1 MVSSGQS
8 AAIPEGEIQA
18 GAGFPARTCRNSCVS
33 SRRNCTRSRSV
44 QWRYNRRMR
53 IRIRIALAAL
63 LAIAIVAQAADIS
76 PLRKKIEQAASRAR
90 GDVGIAVKHLESGTE
105 ILINADKKFP
115 MASTYKLPILVEVY
129 YQAAEGKFSLDDR
142 VEVMPSDIHI
152 GSGAMVALFDPPG
165 VQLNIRNL
173 INMAMR
179 VSDNSA
185 ADILLNRVEPGNV
198 TQRMKTLGLDSIRV
212 DRSTLEM
219 ILDQSGLDYTLFGSL
234 PAREVRKLL
243 DSIDASTAAKA
254 DDQFNKTDK
263 DTAKPADMNRLLE
276 MLVKGEIVD
285 RAASDEIIGILKE
298 CQTGTARIPGLL
310 PKGTEVAHKSGSIS
324 GSINDTGIV
333 LLPYDAG
340 HLAITV
346 FMKNTKATTAV
357 RERVIADITR
367 YAYDYFVDQYAKL

>member
-1 MVSSGQS
+1 M
-8 AAIPEGEIQA
+8 
-18 GAGFPARTCRNSCVS
+18 
-33 SRRNCTRSRSV
+33 

-53 IRIRIALAAL
+53 IRIRVALAAML
-63 LAIAIVAQAADIS
+63 VIAVTAQAADIS
-76 PLRKKIEQAASRAR
+76 PLRKKVEQAVNRAR
-90 GDVGIAVKHLESGTE
+90 GDVGVAVKHLESGTE

-115 MASTYKLPILVEVY
+115 MASTYKLPILVEIY
-129 YQAAEGKFSLDDR
+129 YQAAEGRFSLDDR

-185 ADILLNRVEPGNV
+185 ADILLNRVDPVNV
-198 TQRMKTLGLDSIRV
+198 TQRMKMLGLDSIRV

-219 ILDQSGLDYTLFGSL
+219 ILDQSGLDYAQFGAL

-243 DSIDASTAAKA
+243 DSIDASAAAKA

-263 DTAKPADMNRLLE
+263 DTATPADMNRLLE

-285 RAASDEIIGILKE
+285 RAASDEIIAILKE

-310 PKGTEVAHKSGSIS
+310 PKEVAIEVAHKSGTIS

-333 LLPYDAG
+333 LLPYEAG

-357 RERVIADITR
+357 RERVIADITNE
-367 YAYDYFVDQYAKL
+367 AYEFFVNHYSKL

>member
-1 MVSSGQS
+1 M
-8 AAIPEGEIQA
+8 
-18 GAGFPARTCRNSCVS
+18 RT
-33 SRRNCTRSRSV
+33 
-44 QWRYNRRMR
+44 
-53 IRIRIALAAL
+53 RIRIALALL
-63 LAIAIVAQAADIS
+63 LAVAVAAQAADIS
-76 PLRKKIEQAASRAR
+76 PLRKQIEQAASRAR
-90 GDVGIAVKHLESGTE
+90 GDVGVAVKHIESGTE
-105 ILINADKKFP
+105 ILINADKKYP
-115 MASTYKLPILVEVY
+115 MASTYKLPILVEIY
-129 YQAAEGKFSLDDR
+129 YQASEGKFSLDDR

-165 VQLNIRNL
+165 VQLNFRNL

-198 TQRMKTLGLDSIRV
+198 TQRMKMLGLDSIRV

-219 ILDQSGLDYTLFGSL
+219 ILDQSGLDYAQFGSL

-276 MLVKGEIVD
+276 MLVNGEIVD
-285 RAASDEIIGILKE
+285 RAASDEIIAILKE

-310 PKGTEVAHKSGSIS
+310 PKEVAIEVAHKSGTIS

-333 LLPYDAG
+333 PLPYNAG

-346 FMKNTKATTAV
+346 FMKNTKASTAV

-367 YAYDYFVDQYAKL
+367 YAYDYFVNHYGKL

>member
-1 MVSSGQS
+1 M
-8 AAIPEGEIQA
+8 
-18 GAGFPARTCRNSCVS
+18 RT
-33 SRRNCTRSRSV
+33 
-44 QWRYNRRMR
+44 
-53 IRIRIALAAL
+53 RIRIALALL
-63 LAIAIVAQAADIS
+63 LAVAVAAQAADIS
-76 PLRKKIEQAASRAR
+76 PLRKQIEQAASRAR
-90 GDVGIAVKHLESGTE
+90 GDVGVAVKHIESGTE
-105 ILINADKKFP
+105 ILINADKKYP
-115 MASTYKLPILVEVY
+115 MASTYKLPILVEIY
-129 YQAAEGKFSLDDR
+129 YQASEGKFSLDDR

-165 VQLNIRNL
+165 VQLNFRNL

-198 TQRMKTLGLDSIRV
+198 TQRMKMLGLDSIRV

-219 ILDQSGLDYTLFGSL
+219 ILDQSGLDYAQFGSL

-285 RAASDEIIGILKE
+285 RAASDEIIAILKE

-310 PKGTEVAHKSGSIS
+310 PKEVAIEVAHKSGTIS

-333 LLPYDAG
+333 PLPYNAG

-346 FMKNTKATTAV
+346 FMKNTKASTAV

-367 YAYDYFVDQYAKL
+367 YAYDYFVNHYGKL

>member
-1 MVSSGQS
+1 M
-8 AAIPEGEIQA
+8 
-18 GAGFPARTCRNSCVS
+18 
-33 SRRNCTRSRSV
+33 
-44 QWRYNRRMR
+44 
-53 IRIRIALAAL
+53 ALDAL
-63 LAIAIVAQAADIS
+63 LVMAAAAQAADIS
-76 PLRKKIEQAASRAR
+76 PLRKQIEQAASRAR

-115 MASTYKLPILVEVY
+115 MASTYKVPILVEIF
-129 YQAAEGKFSLDDR
+129 YQIAEGKFSLDDR
-142 VEVMPSDIHI
+142 VEVMPSDLHI

-165 VQLNIRNL
+165 VQFDIRNL

-185 ADILLNRVEPGNV
+185 ADILLNRVGPENV
-198 TQRMKTLGLDSIRV
+198 TRRMKMLGLDSIRV

-219 ILDQSGLDYTLFGSL
+219 ILDQSGLDYAQFGAL
-234 PAREVRKLL
+234 PAREVRKRL
-243 DSIDASTAAKA
+243 DAIDTATAAKA
-254 DDQFNKTDK
+254 DEQFNKIDK

-285 RAASDEIIGILKE
+285 YVASYKIIAILKE

-310 PKGTEVAHKSGSIS
+310 PKEIEVAHKSGTIG

-333 LLPYDAG
+333 FLPNDAG

-367 YAYDYFVDQYAKL
+367 YAYDYFVRNYSKV